1 MNYDSDKGT
10 TQLTHIEMLVV
21 ADSIT
26 FSLLPLHSLSS
37 KVMIPRPAIS
47 LTTIVGSGVVIDSVA
62 ASVFMGTTGI
72 ATML

>member
-10 TQLTHIEMLVV
+10 TQLTHIEMLVA

-26 FSLLPLHSLSS
+26 FSLLPMNSLSS
-37 KVMIPRPAIS
+37 KVMIHRHAIS